1 MWSCCDRYFNLSDE
15 FVIIIDEVTWYKH
28 MSDLVEFGTTLK
40 NPKATWF

>member
-15 FVIIIDEVTWYKH
+15 FIIIDEVTWYKH